1 LQDDFS
7 ASKKSPMQTV
17 SPYLFVFMGASNLA
31 RGYSALANCLVRCL
45 APHPVEILHAMGPG
59 RGYCAEGGIF
69 NITYSPIGSCGILK
83 SASGRAQGARRV
95 VALITDIGNDIMYDV
110 PVSEITSCLNTL
122 LQNLDA
128 IGADVFVNPIPL
140 DFAEDVSER
149 QFRIL
154 KSIFYPHSAMNYIR
168 ATKAVTAVNGFLRDS
183 AGGRIHLLPSA
194 KDFCGVDKIHY
205 SIFRSHKAW
214 SQMAAEMLRVLPVEQ
229 AGKIGWLS
237 TIMSLFANMGRLVFC
252 DMIPVRKKSPGT
264 F

>member
-1 LQDDFS
+1 
-7 ASKKSPMQTV
+7 
-17 SPYLFVFMGASNLA
+17 
-31 RGYSALANCLVRCL
+31 
-45 APHPVEILHAMGPG
+45 MGPG
-59 RGYCAEGGIF
+59 RGYCTEGGIF
-69 NITYSPIGSCGILK
+69 NITYPPIGSCGILK
-83 SASGRAQGARRV
+83 SASGRAQGARQV
-95 VALITDIGNDIMYDV
+95 VALITDIGNDIMYGV

-140 DFAEDVSER
+140 DFAEDVSEH

-154 KSIFYPHSAMNYIR
+154 RSVFYPHSAIDYSG
-168 ATKAVTAVNGFLRDS
+168 AAKAVTAVNGFLRDS
-183 AGGRIHLLPSA
+183 AGGRIHLLPSV

-214 SQMAAEMLRVLPVEQ
+214 SQVAVEMLRVLPVKQ
-229 AGKIGWLS
+229 TGKIGWLS
-237 TIMSLFANMGRLVFC
+237 TINSLFANMGRLVFC